1 MTGAFSVKFVGL
13 SVILLVGVR
22 TIYDLWVILGD
33 MSKPVVKQIFW
44 KNIPLYQTIESY
56 STTYCVISVIYR
68 KALHSKGN
76 MPYSFSSCTL
86 HGDILC
92 PFEDP

>member
-33 MSKPVVKQIFW
+33 MSKPVVKQFSAKKSPYIKQSNLTAQCIVDFSY
-44 KNIPLYQTIESY
+44 IP
-56 STTYCVISVIYR
+56 
-68 KALHSKGN
+68 
-76 MPYSFSSCTL
+76 
-86 HGDILC
+86 
-92 PFEDP
+92 